1 MIIKLSINKSFWGK
15 IKIIACLIKFAYLRC
30 LQRAFILLQ
39 IRTACY
45 GCYDE
50 IITVLS
56 TPGGGHSQPET
67 EESRK
72 SCNFA
77 PKENSLNSAALSPN
91 FRRVRRCNWTRFL
104 SLEADNLN
112 IRANLK
118 CTKNPQNGQVVYETL
133 ENIPPNTDLVVSL
146 AKFFDS
152 SSYCHNSMA
161 EPASRT
167 EQQSSSNVIIRA
179 IAAYMQGKIKEMT
192 TIL

>member
-1 MIIKLSINKSFWGK
+1 MNINFFIKSHFWGK
-15 IKIIACLIKFAYLRC
+15 IIIACLIKFAYLQC
-30 LQRAFILLQ
+30 LHRAFILLQ

-77 PKENSLNSAALSPN
+77 PKENSLNSAALSPPN

-104 SLEADNLN
+104 SLETDNLN

-167 EQQSSSNVIIRA
+167 EQQSSSDVIIRA
-179 IAAYMQGKIKEMT
+179 IAAYMQGKKEMT

>member
-1 MIIKLSINKSFWGK
+1 MIIKLNINKSFLGK
-15 IKIIACLIKFAYLRC
+15 NKNIACLIKFAYLQC
-30 LQRAFILLQ
+30 LHRAFILLQ

-77 PKENSLNSAALSPN
+77 PKENSLNSAALSPPN

-104 SLEADNLN
+104 SLETDNLN

-179 IAAYMQGKIKEMT
+179 IAAYMQGKKEMT

>member
-1 MIIKLSINKSFWGK
+1 MGK
-15 IKIIACLIKFAYLRC
+15 IKIIVCLIKFTYLQC

-77 PKENSLNSAALSPN
+77 PKENSLNSAALSPPN
-91 FRRVRRCNWTRFL
+91 FKRVRRCNWTRFL
-104 SLEADNLN
+104 SLETDNLN

-118 CTKNPQNGQVVYETL
+118 CTKNE
-133 ENIPPNTDLVVSL
+133 
-146 AKFFDS
+146 AKWSNHRLDSALSWSFASSFKLS
-152 SSYCHNSMA
+152 SSPCLSWFPPKNICFQCRETCQPSLRHQRTLFCVVA
-161 EPASRT
+161 LIAS
-167 EQQSSSNVIIRA
+167 
-179 IAAYMQGKIKEMT
+179 
-192 TIL
+192 